1 MNSEF
6 KFGKL
11 YCGRATTAPPQPASP
26 SDEALTFA
34 RTRLGFQPDPHQAR
48 VLDPTITRGLLN
60 CCRQWGKSTTTAV
73 KAVHHAFT
81 RPESLTIV
89 LSPSARQSA
98 EFIQKVSSFLLKLDI
113 KPRGDGHNDISLL
126 LPNRARIV
134 GLPGSEHTIRGFSN
148 VSLLLIDEASRV
160 PDELYSAVRPMM
172 ATAADAQ
179 LWLLSTPNG
188 CEGFFYDAWTED
200 DDSSPNPWTRIT
212 IPATDCPRILPAFL
226 EDERRSLGET
236 TFRQEYLCEFTSSDD
251 AIFDIESLKRLLS
264 PDVKPLFPPDHP
276 IWKGCAM

>member
-1 MNSEF
+1 MDAFNL
-6 KFGKL
+6 FGDL
-11 YCGRATTAPPQPASP
+11 NAPATKPELPPPP
-26 SDEALTFA
+26 STVDPIAFA
-34 RTRLGFQPDPHQAR
+34 RTRLNFHPDSNQAR

-73 KAVHHAFT
+73 KAVHHAFS

-98 EFIQKVSSFLLKLDI
+98 EFIQKVSTFLLKLDI

-160 PDELYSAVRPMM
+160 PDELYAAVRPMM
-172 ATAADAQ
+172 ATATGAQ
-179 LWLLSTPNG
+179 LWLLSTPYG
-188 CEGFFYDAWTED
+188 CEGFYYEAWVEED
-200 DDSSPNPWTRIT
+200 ETSPNPWTRI
-212 IPATDCPRILPAFL
+212 IVPATACPRISPKFL

-236 TFRQEYLCEFTSSDD
+236 IFRQEYLCEFTSSDD
-251 AIFDIESLKRLLS
+251 ALFS
-264 PDVKPLFPPDHP
+264 PGDVHFVVDPEVELLFPLGHP
-276 IWKGCAM
+276 LWG